1 MNSPGVPE
9 DEPKASTPAKPP
21 VSRRT
26 LDEVFGDVLPAVT
39 ADELPDRTEDADL
52 DADRWYR
59 DNRPPHHG

>member
-1 MNSPGVPE
+1 MNLPGAP
-9 DEPKASTPAKPP
+9 DDDPKPSAPAKPP

-26 LDEVFGDVLPAVT
+26 LDEVFGEVLPVIT
-39 ADELPDRTEDADL
+39 SDELDDRADDADR

>member
-1 MNSPGVPE
+1 MNQPGAP
-9 DEPKASTPAKPP
+9 DDKPKPSAPAKTP

-26 LDEVFGDVLPAVT
+26 LDEVFGDVLPDVT
-39 ADELPDRTEDADL
+39 SDELDDRSENADR